1 MNKTVNINLAGTFF
15 HIDESAYGKLTRY
28 LDAIRHSL
36 SGSQGSDE
44 IMKDIETR
52 IAELFSEKIDSNKQ
66 VISVKELDEVIAI
79 MGQPEDYAVD
89 EEIFEDT
96 ANTSKSQEKSYK
108 QLFRDSDDKY
118 IAGVSSGLGHYL
130 GMDAIWVRLLWVLLT
145 IFTSGTFVLIYIILW
160 ILVPEAD
167 TVAKKL
173 TMKGKP
179 VNISNIEQKF
189 KEGYDNVAEK
199 VKNADYSKIKS
210 SSESFFDGI
219 GKLFVGLL
227 TVFAKFIGGLI
238 VLIAASTLIALF
250 IGLFVSGL
258 SEVFNVWDIAY
269 IEANDTILPIW
280 LVSIII
286 FLAIGIPFFYLFI
299 LGLKILIKNLKSL
312 GKIVNYSLLAI
323 WILAILGLIA
333 YGIAQATERAYEGNV
348 LKTET
353 INITK
358 NDTLY
363 LSMNSNKQYEKEM
376 KKSTGFSLKYD
387 QNDNQVIFSKDIR
400 LIVKSTKD
408 SLASLVI
415 DKKSKGRNYL
425 NAKERAQDISYQYT
439 FEKNQLSLDGYFLAN
454 IDKKYRNQEV
464 ELTLYLPIGTTLLAD
479 KNTTSYHRNTSY
491 YGDILD
497 AGQEEYYLEIQDGK
511 INCTNCPTNFTINNM
526 EIKLENMDVKMKG
539 KFENT
544 TMKIDWEDENWK
556 DKIKEGNNIIV
567 INKDTLTINDTL
579 IFHKN

>member
-15 HIDESAYGKLTRY
+15 HIDENAYGKLTRY
-28 LDAIRHSL
+28 LDAVRRSL

-52 IAELFSEKIDSNKQ
+52 IAELFSERIDNNKQ
-66 VISVKELDEVIAI
+66 VITIKELDEVITI

-96 ANTSKSQEKSYK
+96 SKNNSSSKEKSYK
-108 QLFRDSDDKY
+108 QLFRDPDDKY

-130 GMDAIWVRLLWVLLT
+130 GMDAIWVRLIWILLT
-145 IFTSGTFVLIYIILW
+145 ILTSGTFALIYIILW
-160 ILVPEAD
+160 ILVPDAD

-173 TMKGKP
+173 IMKGKP

-219 GKLFVGLL
+219 GRMFLGLL
-227 TVFAKFIGGLI
+227 TIFAKLIGVIIVFIS
-238 VLIAASTLIALF
+238 ASTLIGLF
-250 IGLFVSGL
+250 VGLFVSGI
-258 SEVFNVWDIAY
+258 SDAFNVWEISY
-269 IEANDTILPIW
+269 IDANDTILPVW
-280 LVSIII
+280 LIGVMI
-286 FLAIGIPFFYLFI
+286 FIAIGIPFFYLFI

-312 GKIVNYSLLAI
+312 GKIVNFSLLAL
-323 WILAILGLIA
+323 WILSVLGLIA
-333 YGIAQATERAYEGNV
+333 FGIAQATERAYEGNV

-363 LSMNSNKQYEKEM
+363 LSMNANKHYEKEM
-376 KKSTGFSLKYD
+376 RKSNGFSIKYD
-387 QNDNQVIFSKDIR
+387 ENDNQVIFSKDIR

-415 DKKSKGRNYL
+415 DKKSKGRDYH
-425 NAKERAQDISYQYT
+425 NAKERAQDIKYLYS
-439 FEKNQLSLDGYFLAN
+439 FENNHLILDGYFLAD

-511 INCTNCPTNFTINNM
+511 VNCPNCPIENENERIEVKFENMNM
-526 EIKLENMDVKMKG
+526 EIN
-539 KFENT
+539 
-544 TMKIDWEDENWK
+544 WEDENWK
-556 DKIKEGNNIIV
+556 DKIKEGNKIIV
-567 INKDTLTINDTL
+567 INKDTLKINDTL